1 MFQPIQPNSKK
12 GQKLPDQMF
21 SRIIWPEKRG
31 EKCIKIAPQLKKY
44 SLSEEGKSRLY
55 LIKKM
60 NVKTVTNKIGKNLG
74 SCNHPSNSAI

>member
-1 MFQPIQPNSKK
+1 MFQPIEPNSKK
-12 GQKLPDQMF
+12 GQKLQDQMF